1 LYYEITGT
9 NILPAPEIEALLT
22 GTSDPALNAEPR
34 PPAVESLVGSIKVKA
49 LHGTAW
55 TIAAYVIAMGLR
67 LVSNIILTHILAPQL
82 FGLMTL
88 LTTAITGLTLFSDLG
103 LTPNIVRS
111 SRGDEPEFLN
121 TAWTMQVLRGTA
133 LWICCLCLTLPF
145 ASYYHEPQL
154 RTMVP
159 IIGFSLVISSF
170 NSTSLASFSRRMA
183 VRELAFVD
191 LSVQAAQ
198 LVFTVG
204 CALIYRSVWALIAG
218 RLFSDVARLTISH
231 FLIPGRRV
239 SFNWDREAVKELF
252 AFGRWVVF
260 STALTFLASQSDRMI
275 LGKLVS
281 LRTLGLYGIAF
292 TLSDIPRQVI
302 LSFCNNVV
310 FPFVSKL
317 AHLPRPEFFGLVLQ
331 YRRHVLTA
339 ASAILAVVVT
349 FGDQF
354 MIHIYDSRYHAAS
367 WIVPI
372 LALGLWHTLLYATT
386 TACLWAVGKPKYV
399 TTGNFLS
406 AVAVVTLTPLAF
418 YKWGLPGFVC
428 TVAFSD
434 LPMYFVNLYGLGRE
448 GMFPAA
454 QDFKATLLFLLICSV
469 LIAMRMGVG
478 LHLPQPIALR

>member
-1 LYYEITGT
+1 
-9 NILPAPEIEALLT
+9 
-22 GTSDPALNAEPR
+22 
-34 PPAVESLVGSIKVKA
+34 
-49 LHGTAW
+49 
-55 TIAAYVIAMGLR
+55 M
-67 LVSNIILTHILAPQL
+67 
-82 FGLMTL
+82 
-88 LTTAITGLTLFSDLG
+88 
-103 LTPNIVRS
+103 
-111 SRGDEPEFLN
+111 
-121 TAWTMQVLRGTA
+121 
-133 LWICCLCLTLPF
+133 
-145 ASYYHEPQL
+145 
-154 RTMVP
+154 
-159 IIGFSLVISSF
+159 
-170 NSTSLASFSRRMA
+170 
-183 VRELAFVD
+183 
-191 LSVQAAQ
+191 
-198 LVFTVG
+198 
-204 CALIYRSVWALIAG
+204 
-218 RLFSDVARLTISH
+218 
-231 FLIPGRRV
+231 
-239 SFNWDREAVKELF
+239 
-252 AFGRWVVF
+252 VF

-339 ASAILAVVVT
+339 SLRDSRGS
-349 FGDQF
+349 GDVRRS
-354 MIHIYDSRYHAAS
+354 IHDHIYDSRYHAAS

-448 GMFPAA
+448 GMFRRSG
-454 QDFKATLLFLLICSV
+454 F
-469 LIAMRMGVG
+469 
-478 LHLPQPIALR
+478 

>member
-1 LYYEITGT
+1 MTARET
-9 NILPAPEIEALLT
+9 EVELT
-22 GTSDPALNAEPR
+22 GISDPALKAETKPA
-34 PPAVESLVGSIKVKA
+34 AVENLLGSLRVKA
-49 LHGTAW
+49 LKGTAW
-55 TIAAYVIAMGLR
+55 TVAAYVINMGLR
-67 LVSNIILTHILAPQL
+67 LLSNIILTRILAPQF

-111 SRGDEPEFLN
+111 SRGDQPEFLN
-121 TAWTMQVLRGTA
+121 TAWTMQVLRGIA
-133 LWICCLCLTLPF
+133 LWICCLFLSLPF
-145 ASYYHEPQL
+145 AQFYGEPRL
-154 RTMVP
+154 RLMVP
-159 IIGFSLVISSF
+159 VIGLSLIISSF
-170 NSTSLASFSRRMA
+170 NSTSLATFSRRMA

-198 LVFTVG
+198 LLFTVA
-204 CALIYRSVWALIAG
+204 CALFYRSVWALIAG
-218 RLFSDVARLTISH
+218 RLFSDVARLIVSH
-231 FLIPGRRV
+231 FLIPGHRT
-239 SFNWDREAVKELF
+239 SFHWDRGAAKELF

-302 LSFCNNVV
+302 LSFCNNIV

-317 AHLPRPEFFGLVLQ
+317 AHLPRAEFFGLVLEH
-331 YRRHVLTA
+331 RRHVLMA

-354 MIHIYDSRYHAAS
+354 MVHIYDSRYHAAS

-386 TACLWAVGKPKYV
+386 TACLWAVGKPQYV
-399 TTGNFLS
+399 TTGYLFS
-406 AVAVVTLTPLAF
+406 AIAVLTLTPLAF
-418 YKWGLPGFVC
+418 HEWGLPGFVW

-434 LPMYFVNLYGLGRE
+434 VPMYFVNLFGLGRQ

-469 LIAMRMGVG
+469 LIALRLAVG
-478 LHLPQPIALR
+478 LHLPHPVALH